1 MPVNGDTW
9 AQNIQ
14 YVDTVRKEISD
25 RDIYIIALQT
35 NLMSSREEIDVLKKK
50 YDNLMV
56 KNDELQKILEEVKS
70 FYFQIY
76 LAFYHEDLHTKL
88 RRFSESFSLFFF
100 HTIIICICSNGGDQL
115 MYYLTFLNF

>member
-1 MPVNGDTW
+1 MPVVSGDTW

-76 LAFYHEDLHTKL
+76 LAF
-88 RRFSESFSLFFF
+88 S
-100 HTIIICICSNGGDQL
+100 
-115 MYYLTFLNF
+115 